1 MNKSVEYKTKPWDNI
16 EACGPILRPPAAAL
30 RYGVGLSTYYELI
43 KTGDVPGFAKLSSK
57 SRASG
62 VPQNFVD
69 AAIAAK
75 MSLSKAT
82 RGTD

>member
-1 MNKSVEYKTKPWDNI
+1 MNKSIDSKTKPWDNI
-16 EACGPILRPPAAAL
+16 EACGPILRPPQAAL
-30 RYGVGLSTYYELI
+30 YFGVGISTYYELI
-43 KTGDVPGFAKLSSK
+43 KTGDVPGFVKLSSK

-62 VPQNFVD
+62 VPRNFLD

-75 MSLSKAT
+75 ISLSKAT